1 MKFILATAVIVA
13 GLCVVRAV
21 DYNSS
26 DVNQFTAQ
34 FSSINHIGNDLQTFT
49 NQQLD
54 KSFDF
59 LLLSFTFDKYDLD
72 RPGFQKLYRTI
83 ADKAWEDTEK
93 LIKYQS
99 RRGLTVQL
107 DGVQTGVV
115 SQLNDGK
122 VGGKTSLLDS
132 NELSSLKV
140 ALGYEKILA
149 DESHRIHKKI
159 SHAHDKGAAY
169 DPDVAHFLD
178 EEVIE
183 YQSGTIRKLT
193 GYIHNLHSILE
204 ESNTKDMGL
213 HMFDEYLDKVE

>member
-1 MKFILATAVIVA
+1 MKTILLAVAFLA

-34 FSSINHIGNDLQTFT
+34 FSSINHIANDLETFT

-59 LLLSFTFDKYDLD
+59 LLLAFTFDKYDLD
-72 RPGFQKLYRTI
+72 RPGFEKLYRKLS
-83 ADKAWEDTEK
+83 DKAWEDTEK
-93 LIKYQS
+93 LVKYQS
-99 RRGLTVQL
+99 RRGLHVDL
-107 DGVQTGVV
+107 NGVQTGVLG
-115 SQLNDGK
+115 QLNEGK
-122 VGGKTSLLDS
+122 VGGKTTLLDS

-178 EEVIE
+178 EKLIE
-183 YQSGTIRKLT
+183 YQSGQIRKLS
-193 GYIHNLHSILE
+193 GYITNLNDIIRE
-204 ESNTKDMGL
+204 ANTKALGVQL
-213 HMFDEYLDKVE
+213 FDEYLVKVE

>member
-1 MKFILATAVIVA
+1 MKFNLIAAALVA
-13 GLCVVRAV
+13 GLCIVHAV
-21 DYNSS
+21 EFNSS

-34 FSSINHIGNDLQTFT
+34 FSSINHVQNDLQSFT

-59 LLLSFTFDKYDLD
+59 LLLAFTFDKYDLD
-72 RPGFQKLYRTI
+72 RPGFEKLYRKI
-83 ADKAWEDTEK
+83 SDKAWEDTIA
-93 LIKYQS
+93 LVKYQS
-99 RRGLTVQL
+99 KRGLTVSL

-115 SQLNDGK
+115 NQLNDGK
-122 VGGKTSLLDS
+122 VGKTTLLDS

-169 DPDVAHFLD
+169 DPDVAHYLD
-178 EEVIE
+178 EEIIE

-193 GYIHNLHSILE
+193 GYIHNLHSIIE
-204 ESNTKDMGL
+204 ESNTKDMGI
-213 HMFDEYLDKVE
+213 HMFDEYLNSVE